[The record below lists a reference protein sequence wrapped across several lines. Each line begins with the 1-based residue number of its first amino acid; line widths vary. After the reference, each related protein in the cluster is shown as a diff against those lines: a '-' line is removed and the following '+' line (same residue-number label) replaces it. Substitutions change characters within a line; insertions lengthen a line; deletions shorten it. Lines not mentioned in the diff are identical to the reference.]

1 MKKLF
6 VLATV
11 VALSVSMLSGCSKDN
26 NEPSKAANTPA
37 ETPKANNAAADKPEE
52 TAAAEPT
59 KFSISMRTLN
69 VPYVEQNPDINGDKY
84 VLELEKMTNTDLDI
98 RLIPHNEYQDK
109 MIQMFATNDIPDVVQ
124 GSGGISGQEL
134 AGAVQSGVFM
144 PLNDLLQEYG
154 QNLQKFLP
162 KAAWD
167 RLTDAKTGNVYGIP
181 EVLSN
186 PSRRATWIRTDLL
199 EKAGKPIPKTVE
211 ETLDVLRAFKEMGI
225 EHPYM
230 GRKNFKYADT
240 FFGSYDVFGYLN
252 QFKLFPDGKVK
263 PSFFDEAA
271 MKKAVGV
278 YKTMFD
284 EGLISKEFATIES
297 ADFKSIITSGKAGMW
312 SMNANELPIWGTQL
326 MTNVPGAK
334 VALIPSPV
342 GDDSKG
348 GYAHYNPVTRSY
360 FINVN
365 AKDKAAGII
374 KFFDWMVGEQAQHF
388 FSYGIEGE
396 DYTDNGGTISYTPP
410 TDEAGTNKQRYLNYW
425 LWMVQ
430 DTTYN
435 KRIAEL
441 SEPGKQMVDAF
452 DNLLTKE
459 GRRGIEFDPRLEALV
474 KYPDLSP
481 LSDQLP
487 PLVLEHVLKMVYGK
501 EPIDNYGKVL
511 EEYLSK
517 GGNEVIDEATA
528 RYNSKENA
536 FE

>member
-1 MKKLF
+1 MRKLV

-11 VALSVSMLSGCSKDN
+11 AALSISMLSSCSKNNN
-26 NEPSKAANTPA
+26 NEPSQAANTPA
-37 ETPKANNAAADKPEE
+37 NSATATNNKEETP
-52 TAAAEPT
+52 AAAEPT

-69 VPYVEQNPDINGDKY
+69 VPYVEQNPDINKDKY
-84 VLELEKMTNTDLDI
+84 VLQLEKMTNTDLDI

-134 AGAVQSGVFM
+134 GGAVQSGVFL
-144 PLNDLLQEYG
+144 PLNDLLKEHG
-154 QNLQKFLP
+154 QNLLKFLP
-162 KAAWD
+162 QAAWD
-167 RLTDAKTGNVYGIP
+167 RLTDAKTGSIYGIP

-211 ETLDVLRAFKEMGI
+211 ETLDVLRAFKELGV

-240 FFGSYDVFGYLN
+240 FFGSYDVLGYLN
-252 QFKLFPDGKVK
+252 QFKQFPDGKVK
-263 PSFFDEAA
+263 PTFFDDAA
-271 MKKAVGV
+271 MKKAIQT
-278 YKTMFD
+278 YKTMYD

-326 MTNVPGAK
+326 TTNVPGAK

-342 GDDSKG
+342 GDDGKG

-360 FINVN
+360 FINVA
-365 AKDKAAGII
+365 AKDKAADII
-374 KFFDWMVGEQAQHF
+374 KYFDWMVSEQAQEF

-396 DYTDNGGTISYTPP
+396 DYKNDGGTITYTPP
-410 TDEAGTNKQRYLNYW
+410 TDEEGTNKQRYLNYW

-435 KRIAEL
+435 KFIAEL

-459 GRRGIEFDPRLEALV
+459 GRRGIEFDPRLEAFMN
-474 KYPDLSP
+474 YPDLSP

-517 GGNEVIDEATA
+517 GGNEVIEEATT
-528 RYNSKENA
+528 RFNSKENA